1 MNKTQTKDK
10 KKTSFDVNNRAITPN
25 DADKIK
31 QILKQQ
37 SNDYHLLLDFVWYC
51 NENHI
56 KQNHVERIIKDIVD
70 IECYRDYYQNKIR
83 QIYTNTSPLEYLGID
98 GLNDVL
104 TPIHHETIVKIIK
117 QPKDTDLLIDQIA
130 SDKQIIIDRVKHTVM
145 LKHQKVLLRGDDRID
160 QGRSDLIINASPI
173 KVTIVDSPITEAP
186 RDFNIQWKTSLSSKP
201 FTTSGEKGA
210 ANINEIANYLENAGY
225 SPHPNKLKGA
235 VASVINC
242 YQREGLAIIK
252 EEVENPGF
260 FYNNEEDKVI
270 VVKYDYITPK
280 KAQLKEA
287 IQLLHNLGD
296 YFKGVETKLASS
308 LKWSWMSAFSYILKQ
323 YGNWMPWLYLHGQ
336 AGSGKTTLG
345 KICLY
350 CWGTPNEKNETG
362 GSSFDSEYKV
372 GMILSQSTF
381 PHLINEPLG
390 LFQKRG
396 VFEMLKTSIEHT
408 IARSKNINGVY
419 TQIPAFTPIIFTANQ
434 SAPQDD
440 AFLRRTY
447 RIPFYYNE
455 RKDDKSKK
463 SFKEKF
469 FVENPKK
476 SPLTLLQHISNYFLE
491 KIAVDPSILEEDW
504 MTVADKLLHMIEEET
519 ETTLPSW
526 IYTWQE
532 TENLEDYDD
541 DQREMLRMFFM
552 ERINDANRKVTVV
565 DTNGIAT
572 TDLSFYSDDDAVLN
586 DDYRQRTLNV
596 IGSNLIPWMFIKKMK
611 GNYYV
616 CVTKGI
622 KKDLYGVTQTCSEL
636 KSMALLL
643 DWDYVAVR
651 KTGSDKP
658 EKMARCL
665 FDSFIDWVFMKDYD
679 VEEDDL

>member
-1 MNKTQTKDK
+1 MNKTKMK
-10 KKTSFDVNNRAITPN
+10 KQVFEVNNRTITPN
-25 DADKIK
+25 DAEKIK
-31 QILKQQ
+31 KILKKH
-37 SNDYHLLLDFVWYC
+37 STNYHLINDFTQYC
-51 NENHI
+51 YENHI
-56 KQNHVERIIKDIVD
+56 KQNNIDSILRGVVD
-70 IECYRDYYQNKIR
+70 RECYTEYYQNKIK
-83 QIYTNTSPLEYLGID
+83 QIYTETTPFQPIGLTGLEDTLEASDYNTI
-98 GLNDVL
+98 
-104 TPIHHETIVKIIK
+104 IFIIK
-117 QPKDTDLLIDQIA
+117 QPEDTDLLIDQIA
-130 SDKQIIIDRVKHTVM
+130 SDKQIIVDRLQHQVS
-145 LKHQKVLLRGDDRID
+145 LKHQKTIIRGEDRID
-160 QGRSDLIINASPI
+160 HSRTDLIINASPI
-173 KVTIVDSPITEAP
+173 RVTIVDSPITEAP
-186 RDFNIQWKTSLSSKP
+186 RDFNIQWKTSLSHKP

-225 SPHPNKLKGA
+225 SPNPRQLKGA

-287 IQLLHNLGD
+287 IQLLHDLGS

-390 LFQKRG
+390 LFQKRS
-396 VFEMLKTSIEHT
+396 VFEMLKTSVEHT

-491 KIAVDPSILEEDW
+491 QIAVDPELLDDEW
-504 MTVADKLLHMIEEET
+504 TNVADKLLHRIEDEAGMQF
-519 ETTLPSW
+519 PSW
-526 IYTWQE
+526 IFDWQE
-532 TENLEDYDD
+532 TETLDDYDN

-552 ERINDANRKVTVV
+552 EKINDASRRITLV

-572 TDLSFYSDDDAVLN
+572 PNINFYDDNDAVN
-586 DDYRQRTLNV
+586 NTDYRKRTLNV
-596 IGSNLIPWMFIKKMK
+596 IGSNLIPWMFLKKSR
-611 GNYYV
+611 NELYV
-616 CVTKGI
+616 VISVGI
-622 KKDLYGVTQTCSEL
+622 KKDLYGVTATCTDL
-636 KSMALLL
+636 KSLSLLL
-643 DWDYVAVR
+643 DWSYKSVR
-651 KTGSDKP
+651 LTGSDP
-658 EKMARCL
+658 PKMRAMVR
-665 FDSFIDWVFMKDYD
+665 FDKFVDWVFMK
-679 VEEDDL
+679 EDDMDYGDL